1 MNTEKLCVEFEKIF
15 GQYKSK
21 RIKRFQR
28 ILSPSKAMIWSPYS
42 NFLYEVS
49 LSLKI
54 GVSGL
59 KMLFGNDCK
68 YLYSL
73 CDNVYKRFRRF
84 RKNCKRIGVATYRKS
99 GENLEKIYASVF
111 RGTGML
117 DQILQ
122 KLFMESR
129 MTLELLFYETV
140 VLTFEFS
147 ICRQNEKR

>member
-1 MNTEKLCVEFEKIF
+1 MNTEKLWAEFEKIF

-21 RIKRFQR
+21 RIKRCQR
-28 ILSPSKAMIWSPYS
+28 ILSPSKTMIWSPYL

>member
-1 MNTEKLCVEFEKIF
+1 MNAEKSCVEFEKIF

-59 KMLFGNDCK
+59 KMLFDNDCK

-73 CDNVYKRFRRF
+73 CDNV
-84 RKNCKRIGVATYRKS
+84 
-99 GENLEKIYASVF
+99 
-111 RGTGML
+111 
-117 DQILQ
+117 
-122 KLFMESR
+122 
-129 MTLELLFYETV
+129 
-140 VLTFEFS
+140 
-147 ICRQNEKR
+147 